1 MDPKRQKRTTIKLL
15 NVTWY
20 LRGQVDSKICQ
31 NVFQNYLTLTQ
42 FTIIFLCHFQYDL
55 LMSF

>member
-1 MDPKRQKRTTIKLL
+1 MDPKRQKWTTIKLL

-31 NVFQNYLTLTQ
+31 KVFQNYLTLTQ
-42 FTIIFLCHFQYDL
+42 FTIFFSLPF
-55 LMSF
+55 SV